1 MASRSPRGQ
10 VEVGL
15 EDRVRRGGVPC
26 AREGCRRMA
35 VGSVVVTVSGIGY
48 TVPLCAEH
56 SYERA
61 EDVADEASRM
71 GRPERA

>member
-1 MASRSPRGQ
+1 
-10 VEVGL
+10 L
-15 EDRVRRGGVPC
+15 
-26 AREGCRRMA
+26 A
-35 VGSVVVTVSGIGY
+35 VGTVVVTVSGIGY

-56 SYERA
+56 NHERA